1 MRYNYPV
8 TDSNIQSLLPNQI
21 FVFGSNEA
29 GAHGAGAAK
38 TALDKFGAVYG
49 KGVGLHGNS
58 YALPT
63 KDNNISTL
71 PIDKIGAYVD
81 ELFDFATTNHTLQF
95 LITEVGCGLAG
106 YTAVDIAPLFNK
118 FIVIPNCT
126 LPQSFLNILA
136 PNDIIKGFKAF
147 NKDDEGIYC
156 RNFRFEIGG
165 FYKEDSAIICNKG
178 FHFCEKIIDT
188 LNYYSRN
195 ESVVYCEVIGWGQFD
210 SENDKVCTSNIHI
223 TSLYNH
229 NHDDFNSGNWN
240 SGNRNSSNW
249 NSGDG
254 NSGNRN
260 SGNWN
265 SGDGNSGDGNSG
277 DGNSGNRNSGN
288 RNSGDWNSG
297 NRNSGNRNSGDG
309 NSGDWNSGDWNSG
322 NWNSGNRNSGDWNSG
337 NWNSGNRNSGDWNS
351 GNRNSGNRNSGNRNS
366 GDWNSGNGK
375 NRFLCSE
382 ETPTY
387 FFNKISDKKQSDVY
401 FPNWMYFD
409 LLVWKRSS
417 DMTEDEKMAYPLHE
431 TCGGWLFTLDYKEAA
446 QASYNRA
453 TKPEQDAVENIPN
466 YDAQVLYD
474 IFGIDR
480 RIK

>member
-126 LPQSFLNILA
+126 LPQSFLDILA
-136 PNDIIKGFKAF
+136 PDGIIKGFKAF

-210 SENDKVCTSNIHI
+210 SANDKVCTSNIHI

-229 NHDDFNSGNWN
+229 NHDDFNSGN
-240 SGNRNSSNW
+240 
-249 NSGDG
+249 
-254 NSGNRN
+254 
-260 SGNWN
+260 
-265 SGDGNSGDGNSG
+265 GNSG
-277 DGNSGNRNSGN
+277 DGNSGNWNSGDRNSGN
-288 RNSGDWNSG
+288 
-297 NRNSGNRNSGDG
+297 G

-322 NWNSGNRNSGDWNSG
+322 NENSGNENSGNRNSGNWNSGDWNSG
-337 NWNSGNRNSGDWNS
+337 NWNSGD
-351 GNRNSGNRNSGNRNS
+351 
-366 GDWNSGNGK
+366 GK

-453 TKPEQDAVENIPN
+453 TKSEQDAVENIPN